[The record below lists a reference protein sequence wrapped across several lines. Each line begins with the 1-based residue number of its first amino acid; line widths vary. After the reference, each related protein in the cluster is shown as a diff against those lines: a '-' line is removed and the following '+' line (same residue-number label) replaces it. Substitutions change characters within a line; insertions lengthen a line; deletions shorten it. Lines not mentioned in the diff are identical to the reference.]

1 MSKTTFEVDR
11 ANLEVRLSRL
21 YRATP
26 ARLFAA
32 YTDAAQIPQW
42 WGPSRLTTTVD
53 TLEPREGGKWR
64 FIQRGN
70 DGHEHIFSGVFRQ
83 IDEPN
88 KIVSTFEYEAMP
100 GHILEETTAFEAQSD
115 GTTRLTTTSRY
126 TNLEDLEGMVNM
138 DMESGAVESQERLA
152 RLVE

>member
-11 ANLEVRLSRL
+11 ANLEVKLWRL
-21 YRATP
+21 YKATP
-26 ARLFAA
+26 ERLFAA
-32 YTDAAQIPQW
+32 YIDAAQIAQW
-42 WGPSRLTTTVD
+42 WGPNHLTTTVD
-53 TLEPREGGKWR
+53 VLEVKEGGKWR
-64 FIQRGN
+64 FIQTDTN
-70 DGHEHIFSGVFRQ
+70 GHEHIFSGLYHQ

-100 GHILEETTAFEAQSD
+100 GHVLEETVTFEPQSD
-115 GTTRLTTTSRY
+115 GMTKLTSTAHY

-152 RLVE
+152 KLVE